1 VVDAQLVVEAERSAP
16 RAARHWVMRAIA
28 EAGIGGSTNQ
38 VVELLTGELVANA
51 VVHGPA
57 DRPVTVRV
65 RIDGNAVRVLVSDSG
80 GGVPV
85 VEHPEPTAPSG
96 RGLALVETLS
106 SDWGTMSR
114 PDGKTVW
121 FEVLADD

>member
-16 RAARHWVMRAIA
+16 RAARHWVMRALA

-38 VVELLTGELVANA
+38 VIELLTGELVANA

-57 DRPVTVRV
+57 DRSVTVRV
-65 RIDGNAVRVLVSDSG
+65 RIDGPAIRVLVSDAG

-96 RGLALVETLS
+96 RGLALVEALS
-106 SDWGTMSR
+106 HEWGTLSR

-121 FEVLADD
+121 FEVLADE